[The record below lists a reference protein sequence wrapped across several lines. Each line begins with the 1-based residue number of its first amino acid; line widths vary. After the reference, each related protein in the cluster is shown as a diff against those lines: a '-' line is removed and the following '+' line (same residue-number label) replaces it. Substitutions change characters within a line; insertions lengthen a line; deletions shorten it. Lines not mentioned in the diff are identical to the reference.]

1 MNQYFIRSIFV
12 GLVMFNTAISI
23 LNLCLVEAFD
33 IKIGASISSFFIGLV
48 MGLLYYFYFERRG
61 MVIQVIR
68 ELCLN
73 FKTDINTL
81 FTSALA
87 KDLKTLNT

>member
-1 MNQYFIRSIFV
+1 
-12 GLVMFNTAISI
+12 
-23 LNLCLVEAFD
+23 
-33 IKIGASISSFFIGLV
+33 